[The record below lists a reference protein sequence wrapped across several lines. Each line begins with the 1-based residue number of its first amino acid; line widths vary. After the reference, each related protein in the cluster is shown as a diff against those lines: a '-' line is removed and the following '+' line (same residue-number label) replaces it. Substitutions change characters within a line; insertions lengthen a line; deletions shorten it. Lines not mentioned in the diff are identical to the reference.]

1 MKNINP
7 KLFFYSAI
15 FVGFGIELY
24 TLANIF
30 SLNHLGEMF
39 LTMLGLNISFFI
51 FVYILERF
59 NILINLPFVSDLVD
73 EPKSPVY
80 RLSNESWRSEYQIV
94 KSEVGSAYFD
104 SILMLLCPLIFILRY
119 KTMVDEEET
128 FEFEFK
134 LLEFYGSLGEEYEE
148 MYQEKHKER
157 LRKEEIQNNRNK
169 VIADLNK
176 EYEENFKK

>member
-7 KLFFYSAI
+7 KLFFYPAI

-24 TLANIF
+24 FLISFFSKENLGVLSLAF
-30 SLNHLGEMF
+30 
-39 LTMLGLNISFFI
+39 LGLNISFFI
-51 FVYILERF
+51 FIFILERF
-59 NILINLPFVSDLVD
+59 NLLINLPFVSNLVD

-94 KSEVGSAYFD
+94 KSEVGFTYFD
-104 SILMLLCPLIFILRY
+104 SVLILLCPLIFIFRY
-119 KTMVDEEET
+119 KTMVDNEET
-128 FEFEFK
+128 FEFEYK
-134 LLEFYGSLGEEYEE
+134 LLDFSGSLEEEYNKK
-148 MYQEKHKER
+148 YQEKHKER
-157 LRKEEIQNNRNK
+157 LRTEEIQNNKKR